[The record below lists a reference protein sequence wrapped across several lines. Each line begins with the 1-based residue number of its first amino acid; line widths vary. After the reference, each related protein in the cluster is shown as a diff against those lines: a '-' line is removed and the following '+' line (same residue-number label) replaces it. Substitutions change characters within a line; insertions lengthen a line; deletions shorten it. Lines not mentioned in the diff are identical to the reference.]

1 MNDLEKKYQDKI
13 DTLEKIVKE
22 QRDVNKSLLT
32 INNKLNHN
40 LESLLRYT
48 IVLLIAY
55 VFIVLAYVTSSQFNF
70 V

>member
-1 MNDLEKKYQDKI
+1 MNDLEKTYQDKI

-55 VFIVLAYVTSSQFNF
+55 VFIVLAYITSLA
-70 V
+70 

>member
-1 MNDLEKKYQDKI
+1 MNNLEKTYQDKI

-55 VFIVLAYVTSSQFNF
+55 VFIVLAYITSLS
-70 V
+70 

>member
-55 VFIVLAYVTSSQFNF
+55 VFIVLAYITSLS
-70 V
+70 

>member
-1 MNDLEKKYQDKI
+1 MNNLEKTYQDKI

-32 INNKLNHN
+32 INNKLNLN

-55 VFIVLAYVTSSQFNF
+55 VFIVLAYITSLS
-70 V
+70 

>member
-1 MNDLEKKYQDKI
+1 MNNLEKKYQDKI

-55 VFIVLAYVTSSQFNF
+55 VFIVLAYITSLA
-70 V
+70 

>member
-55 VFIVLAYVTSSQFNF
+55 VFIVLVYITSLA
-70 V
+70 

>member
-55 VFIVLAYVTSSQFNF
+55 VFIVLAYITSLT
-70 V
+70 

>member
-1 MNDLEKKYQDKI
+1 MNDLEKTYQDKI
-13 DTLEKIVKE
+13 DAIEKIVKE

-55 VFIVLAYVTSSQFNF
+55 VFIVLAYITSLA
-70 V
+70 

>member
-55 VFIVLAYVTSSQFNF
+55 VFIVLAYVTSLA
-70 V
+70 

>member
-1 MNDLEKKYQDKI
+1 MNNLEKTDQDKI

-55 VFIVLAYVTSSQFNF
+55 VFIVLAYITSLS
-70 V
+70 

>member
-1 MNDLEKKYQDKI
+1 MNNLEKKYQDKI

-48 IVLLIAY
+48 IILLIAY
-55 VFIVLAYVTSSQFNF
+55 VIIVLAYITSSA
-70 V
+70 

>member
-40 LESLLRYT
+40 LESLLRHT

-55 VFIVLAYVTSSQFNF
+55 VFIVLAYITSLA
-70 V
+70 

>member
-13 DTLEKIVKE
+13 DTLEKIVEE
-22 QRDVNKSLLT
+22 QLDVNKSLLT

-55 VFIVLAYVTSSQFNF
+55 VFIVLAYVTSLA
-70 V
+70 

>member
-55 VFIVLAYVTSSQFNF
+55 VFIVLAYITSLA
-70 V
+70 